1 MCTRFYAALS
11 PELRP
16 YIEAARKMNIAEQM
30 MRNLAKSTTMTGEIR
45 PTDMAAVIAPNKQG
59 IRSVFPML
67 WGFTEKGIN
76 RPLVNCRIETAK
88 VKPMWSDSWKHH
100 RCVIPASYY
109 FEGGHYTAENGKTK
123 TGNKY
128 AIQPCGSDV
137 TYLAGLYRIEESNDF
152 KYPVFTVLT
161 RAPTN
166 ELRKIHDRM
175 PLILPYISI
184 EEWISPDS
192 KPNKVVDKALTE
204 LVAEKAI

>member
-16 YIEAARKMNIAEQM
+16 YIETARKMNIAEQM

-137 TYLAGLYRIEESNDF
+137 TYLAGLYRIEELNDF

-166 ELRKIHDRM
+166 ELRQIHDRM
-175 PLILPYISI
+175 PLILPYSAID
-184 EEWISPDS
+184 EWISPNG
-192 KPNKVVDKALTE
+192 KPNKVVENALTE
-204 LVAEKAI
+204 LVTEKAI

>member
-88 VKPMWSDSWKHH
+88 VKPMWSDSL
-100 RCVIPASYY
+100 RLLGNIFFYLGDLTIS
-109 FEGGHYTAENGKTK
+109 GHAY
-123 TGNKY
+123 
-128 AIQPCGSDV
+128 
-137 TYLAGLYRIEESNDF
+137 
-152 KYPVFTVLT
+152 
-161 RAPTN
+161 
-166 ELRKIHDRM
+166 
-175 PLILPYISI
+175 
-184 EEWISPDS
+184 
-192 KPNKVVDKALTE
+192 
-204 LVAEKAI
+204 